1 MAGQVQSWVQ
11 RFDRGSLGDDDLKPY
26 LREIDALIFANL
38 PKKARAA
45 LGVEAPR

>member
-26 LREIDALIFANL
+26 LRESYALIAANL
-38 PKKARAA
+38 LKKARAA
-45 LGVEAPR
+45 LGLEAPR